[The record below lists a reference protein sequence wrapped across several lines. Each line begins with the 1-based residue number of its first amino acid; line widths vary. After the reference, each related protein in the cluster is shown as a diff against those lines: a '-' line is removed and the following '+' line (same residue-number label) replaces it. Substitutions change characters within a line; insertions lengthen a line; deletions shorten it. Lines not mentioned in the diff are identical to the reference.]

1 MDAALIVTGLV
12 NGIILGMVYSL
23 IGASLNVLYGVLRVV
38 NFAHGEFIILG
49 SFFAYFAFTLL
60 GVPPLAAVPLAAVAF
75 FGVGW
80 LLYYLL
86 VPRLARSDE
95 PETSS
100 FLMTYGL
107 ALMIVAAM
115 LRVFEADTRAL
126 DYSFDPIS
134 VKLGIIYVQTA
145 RLNALGVNAGIVVLL
160 TWFLY
165 FTYYG
170 KALRAAI
177 MNREAIQ
184 IVGVNIHRLSALAFG
199 LAAALAG
206 ATGVLIALVFPVISP
221 FVGPDF
227 TLLGFVVIVLGGLG
241 HPVGAI
247 AAGVIFGVT
256 EQLATAFLPQAWA
269 PVVGFSILILVIFI
283 RPTGLFGRV
292 QQR

>member
-1 MDAALIVTGLV
+1 MYDALIVTGLV

-38 NFAHGEFIILG
+38 NFAHGEFIIVG
-49 SFFAYFAFTLL
+49 SFFAYFGFTLL
-60 GVPPLAAVPLAAVAF
+60 GIPPLASVPLAAIAF

-80 LLYYLL
+80 VLYYLL
-86 VPRLARSDE
+86 LPRLARSDE
-95 PETSS
+95 PETAS

-107 ALMIVAAM
+107 ALMIGAAM
-115 LRVFEADTRAL
+115 LMVFEADTRAL

-134 VKLGIIYVQTA
+134 VKLGMIYVPTA
-145 RLNALGVNAGIVVLL
+145 RLYALGVNLMIVAAL

-170 KALRAAI
+170 KALRATI

-184 IVGVNIHRLSALAFG
+184 IVGVNIHRLSAAAFG
-199 LAAALAG
+199 IAMALAG
-206 ATGVLIALVFPVISP
+206 ATGVLIALVFPAISP
-221 FVGPDF
+221 FVGADF
-227 TLLGFVVIVLGGLG
+227 TLLGFIVIVLGGLG

-247 AAGVIFGVT
+247 VAGIIFGLT
-256 EQLATAFLPQAWA
+256 EQLATVFLPQAMA
-269 PVVGFSILILVIFI
+269 QIVGFSILILVIFI